1 MEVCDMCSIF
11 EPDHECNCCDLNGLG
26 KGFVLC
32 DDCYESHPELVK
44 ALAKSGQDIANEM
57 TAEAAESSVAKVKG
71 NYFD

>member
-44 ALAKSGQDIANEM
+44 EHVWRK
-57 TAEAAESSVAKVKG
+57 
-71 NYFD
+71 